1 MRVKTATADPGYF
14 DGDSFDGDP
23 MARCFARNKSAFQ
36 GIRACPVKKGGMIA
50 HTHRVIH
57 WGNQGES
64 DEQRMA
70 LDWAAVPA
78 STSTTVSLEQA
89 GGGVQDRRS
98 APTLR
103 TSRRMHHIAQL
114 IRSGEMAKLRYA
126 KVSNNIEAKKTLR
139 DKRDIL

>member
-1 MRVKTATADPGYF
+1 
-14 DGDSFDGDP
+14 

-78 STSTTVSLEQA
+78 STSTTVSSEHA
-89 GGGVQDRRS
+89 GGGVEDGRG
-98 APTLR
+98 APTKR

-114 IRSGEMAKLRYA
+114 IRSGETAKLRYA
-126 KVSNNIEAKKTLR
+126 KVSK
-139 DKRDIL
+139 